1 MEKHI
6 LLSTK
11 LKKLAEDRRVLF
23 LLFAALF
30 FTFANGFA
38 LLGDY
43 AVNEEDYRKW
53 FILGA
58 IPIGLLLIFS
68 AVMMVLWYRKLEKPL
83 KLSPWFAAL
92 LAALQVYTVSE
103 TCMRA
108 VVFKI
113 YPVYF
118 LMGYAMYAV
127 PFLIGV
133 AIFKKP
139 KIWLCVFEVLFTV
152 YGVAQFYIQKFRGS
166 PIKFTDLMNIGS
178 AMEVTE
184 EYKLTLEFPVVS
196 AVVQLAVVLFLLI
209 RSELV
214 TEGWKPRVI
223 SICSSVLAA
232 VLFVAVTNYT
242 YNWGIK
248 NRVICLNFSAA
259 EETRTSRSVGNLLM
273 FYYDGVFNRVKVPE
287 DYSTDKAEAIIDAYP
302 ELGET
307 GETPIIVAILNE
319 SFSDFSHI
327 ADFETNIDYLPTWHG
342 LSENTIKGYV
352 TVSAYGGYTCNSEY
366 EYLTG
371 NSMYFLPLGSAAY
384 TNYFHDKQD
393 SIVSTLNDLNF
404 ETVAVTPC
412 RRGLWQI
419 DRVYPLLGFDTM
431 YFKDTINLSSDL
443 EYNRQP
449 ADEVVFDKVVELA
462 KKRDKSKGA
471 FYWVTTMQN
480 HAPYLVDVDGGVE
493 LTKIKDESAERY
505 LNSIKLSDEGV
516 GKMLEQFKDFDEH
529 VIVVMFGDHY
539 PHIASFAEELYDG
552 PLADLNVEDYS
563 RIHQT
568 PFFIWSNRPMESKFI
583 EDISLNYLAVETMK
597 AADLPLSPVMQE
609 LEHIRES
616 LPIVSGFGYKTADG
630 QWHQSG
636 DEDNSYKSILEE
648 YRTVQYYRMFDEDRR
663 ILKN

>member
-1 MEKHI
+1 MVSSKI
-6 LLSTK
+6 
-11 LKKLAEDRRVLF
+11 KKLAENRKVLF
-23 LLFAALF
+23 LLFAVF
-30 FTFANGFA
+30 FFAMANGFS
-38 LLGDY
+38 LLGEY

-53 FILGA
+53 FVLGM
-58 IPIGLLLIFS
+58 IPAGLLMIFAGIL
-68 AVMMVLWYRKLEKPL
+68 AVRAYRKLEKPI
-83 KLSPWFAAL
+83 KLQPWIAAM

-103 TCMRA
+103 TCMRT

-113 YPVYF
+113 YPIYF

-127 PFLIGV
+127 PFLLGV

-139 KIWLCVFEVLFTV
+139 KIWLCVMEVAFTF

-178 AMEVTE
+178 ALEVTE
-184 EYKLTLEFPVVS
+184 EYKLTAEFAVIS
-196 AVVQLAVVLFLLI
+196 AAVQLGLMLFLLI
-209 RSELV
+209 RCELV

-223 SICSSVLAA
+223 SVGSSVVAA
-232 VLFVAVTNYT
+232 VLFVVITNYT

-273 FYYDGVFNRVKVPE
+273 FYYDGIFNRVQEPE
-287 DYSTDKAEAIIDAYP
+287 DYSTEKAEGIIDAYP
-302 ELGET
+302 TNTET
-307 GETPIIVAILNE
+307 EEKPIIVAILNE

-327 ADFETNIDYLPTWHG
+327 AEFNTDGDYLPTWHG
-342 LSENTIKGYV
+342 LTENTVKGYV
-352 TVSAYGGYTCNSEY
+352 TVSAYGGYPCNSEY

-384 TNYFHDKQD
+384 TNYFHEKQD
-393 SIVSTLNDLNF
+393 SIVSTLNDLDF

-412 RRGLWQI
+412 RRGLWEI
-419 DRVYPLLGFDTM
+419 SRVYPLLGFDTM
-431 YFKDTINLSSDL
+431 YFEDNIDLTSDL
-443 EYNRQP
+443 KYNRQP

-462 KKRDKSKGA
+462 KKRDKSKGT

-480 HAPYLVDVDGGVE
+480 HAPYVVDVDGGVK
-493 LTKIKDESAERY
+493 LTDIKDTEAERY

-516 GKMLEQFKDFDEH
+516 GKMIEKFKNFDEH

-568 PFFIWSNRPMESKFI
+568 PFFIWSNKPMESKFI
-583 EDISLNYLAVETMK
+583 DDISLNYLAIETMK

-630 QWHQSG
+630 EWHQSG